1 MKLKLNVLALVC
13 LLLAGVSPLVA
24 QTAVSGGSSVD
35 EKVAKFMQR
44 FQDAYNQADATA
56 VGSLFTSDAE
66 RTDTE
71 GTATT
76 GSTQIADQYAKMF
89 KSGKW
94 MLTVRAESATQ
105 LADGTI
111 VATGSYKATGT
122 KADGTT
128 EVRTGTFRNELT
140 NKNKELLIRRM
151 KLFKSL

>member
-1 MKLKLNVLALVC
+1 MKLNFNIFAIVC
-13 LLLAGVSPLVA
+13 LLLAGVSSLAA
-24 QTAVSGGSSVD
+24 QTAVSSGSSVD
-35 EKVAKFMQR
+35 DRVAKFMQR
-44 FQDAYNQADATA
+44 FQDAYNQADAAA

-66 RTDTE
+66 RIDTE

-76 GSTQIADQYAKMF
+76 GSTQIADQYAKAF
-89 KSGKW
+89 QSGKW
-94 MLTVRAESATQ
+94 MLVVRAESSTQ

-140 NKNKELLIRRM
+140 RKNKELLIRRM